1 MGYIKKDFIKAF
13 ELLLNALE
21 GNKIA
26 TYFGEGTKI
35 EIKNIIFSP
44 TKKVCM
50 VDCVVVFGK
59 EIIPTGFDE
68 DNFVRYMIYSV
79 ADLMMSEFSV
89 NVMISYDA

>member
-1 MGYIKKDFIKAF
+1 
-13 ELLLNALE
+13 
-21 GNKIA
+21 
-26 TYFGEGTKI
+26 
-35 EIKNIIFSP
+35 
-44 TKKVCM
+44 M

-68 DNFVRYMIYSV
+68 DNFVRYMIYNV